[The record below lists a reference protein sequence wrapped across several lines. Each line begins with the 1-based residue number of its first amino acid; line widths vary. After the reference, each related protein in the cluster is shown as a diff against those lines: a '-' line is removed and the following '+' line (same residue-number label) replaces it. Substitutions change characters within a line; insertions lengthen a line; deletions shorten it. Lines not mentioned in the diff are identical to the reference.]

1 MRFYYISIFTSVIVM
16 GTTTTKALWVFRLV
30 AIAVV
35 LLHILSLS
43 ILLAWDNPKSLF
55 GKGGYILN
63 RYSSTHTLHV
73 HKINHVNADAPGSSD
88 PMHWDALGLI
98 IPALDESA
106 QIHRYKIGR
115 TEITANSCEEGAL
128 PACLLE
134 NNAGDYL
141 LLNGD
146 SLSILSEISPSVY
159 FATLL
164 IVYLLSSVPYVEFAV
179 SSVREM
185 DPSTGKMLRKGL
197 MIVILIVYFCGLLS
211 AYASSPFNDKAY
223 FKEIGQSVYYST
235 SSHMASILVC
245 LLTVFIYLLHL
256 RGSNSNLY
264 IDVSGLYSAVQQDPI
279 DNHDDTY
286 GPGTPPVTP
295 RVTPRVTPVN
305 GQTIIPIAEVFYADE
320 STPVPIVPIQGLQ
333 ESTIIPPKSNT
344 QYSNGKTT
352 SVSEQGGGI
361 LRRPDREPQR
371 LGARNAFTSSVY
383 GIQILNPSE
392 QSLHSAAGFGSREA
406 DGPFSSEASVLISI
420 TLFLGGVGNIG
431 MSHGVV
437 LEIETQLVLACTLGF
452 AVLEVC
458 SYRLEAYFFYIFDI
472 ILKDSSGG
480 DFLTEKETY
489 FKGIYFIR
497 SVVLGLQLWLLL
509 LYNSTV
515 TEMGYKDSAPE
526 RVVFVLTMIY
536 FSLQVLIHLYQIWL
550 FGRSVAIFVLSNY
563 FVGDDKLEW
572 HDMLRRVHYYVEL
585 AFLVISFFAIFGAL
599 FGYATSNGVHPEG
612 TLEYHEKL
620 QYGGTEGAT
629 HNSFC
634 SKPGTYKNVKL
645 IDNELTEIQ
654 KSDAKWTGGA
664 LDPIDLKVFFWTK
677 YWNLD
682 MRPVSMH
689 SMPLWF
695 CKNGFEHHW
704 MQCLGIDKPLP
715 ETVTTAISTG
725 IVKY

>member
-1 MRFYYISIFTSVIVM
+1 M
-16 GTTTTKALWVFRLV
+16 GTTTTTWVFRLV
-30 AIAVV
+30 VIAVV
-35 LLHILSLS
+35 LVHILSLS
-43 ILLAWDNPKSLF
+43 ILLAWDNPQSLF

-179 SSVREM
+179 SSVKQM
-185 DPSTGKMLRKGL
+185 DPSTAKMLRKGL

-211 AYASSPFNDKAY
+211 AYASSPFNDKAH
-223 FKEIGQSVYYST
+223 FKQIDQDVYYST

-264 IDVSGLYSAVQQDPI
+264 IDGVGLYSAVQQDQSDTI
-279 DNHDDTY
+279 EYTY
-286 GPGTPPVTP
+286 GPATPPVTP
-295 RVTPRVTPVN
+295 MD
-305 GQTIIPIAEVFYADE
+305 GKTIVDQVLYPKA
-320 STPVPIVPIQGLQ
+320 STPVPTVPIEGPKQSSLQ
-333 ESTIIPPKSNT
+333 TSNPNT
-344 QYSNGKTT
+344 QSSNGSTT
-352 SVSEQGGGI
+352 SVSDVGTGI
-361 LRRPDREPQR
+361 DEKR
-371 LGARNAFTSSVY
+371 LPIHQQKSDYFTRLFSGV
-383 GIQILNPSE
+383 QILNPSE
-392 QSLHSAAGFGSREA
+392 QSVHPAAGVGSREA

-472 ILKDSSGG
+472 ILKYSS
-480 DFLTEKETY
+480 DDAYLTGKETY

-550 FGRSVAIFVLSNY
+550 
-563 FVGDDKLEW
+563 VGWGVMKFFFSAVGEDNPEQW
-572 HDMLRRVHYYVEL
+572 YDMLRRVHSYVEL

-599 FGYATSNGVHPEG
+599 FGYATSNGLHPEG

-620 QYGGTEGAT
+620 QYGGTEDAT

-654 KSDAKWTGGA
+654 SFDAKWTGGA

-682 MRPVSMH
+682 MRRDSMH